1 LAKFKILA
9 SKETVTE
16 PVISKT
22 ISKTGAQ
29 FYITKAS
36 VGEWGKELVVEIIGS
51 GEQVK
56 EALTNLERSGARV
69 SRFEERILIDHELCV
84 DCGACVT
91 LCPWYA
97 LEIKEDWSIVQN
109 QDKCVSGCSLC
120 MACCP
125 VRAIKTEEIIKS

>member
-69 SRFEERILIDHELCV
+69 SRFEERILIDRELCV